1 MQGAK
6 RRGNPFPHTI
16 KTAAQPGGGFFSLSQ
31 IVQRVHK
38 RAIEHDAEVA
48 VVAGGKAGGTHAG
61 DLLAG
66 VHVAAAAHR
75 QGAVVAVIR
84 LDSAAA
90 GPFLPDLF
98 AYFRFTWKL

>member
-6 RRGNPFPHTI
+6 RRGNPFPRTY
-16 KTAAQPGGGFFSLSQ
+16 KTAARSGGGFFSSSQ
-31 IVQRVHK
+31 IVQRVHN
-38 RAIEHDAEVA
+38 RAAAHDAEVA

-90 GPFLPDLF
+90 GPFLPGLF
-98 AYFRFTWKL
+98 AYFRFT